1 MSNHGEATSS
11 LPGLR
16 SDVSLHTMKR
26 SRRFAAV
33 AAVLL
38 PLQLLVLAGGA
49 GCALPAGMPEMVSGT
64 SPAMVAMGSTRTSKS
79 RDALSDATNP
89 SGNRQE
95 PCRIPW
101 APANCNGMAPCA
113 PLAVLS
119 TAIALSPAPVILHDD
134 VHLVVHAPASISTPP
149 ELPPPRA

>member
-1 MSNHGEATSS
+1 M
-11 LPGLR
+11 
-16 SDVSLHTMKR
+16 
-26 SRRFAAV
+26 V
-33 AAVLL
+33 AAILL

-49 GCALPAGMPEMVSGT
+49 ACAMPAVMPGMVGGT
-64 SPAMVAMGSTRTSKS
+64 SSAMDAMRSTRTPNV
-79 RDALSDATNP
+79 RDALSDATDQ

-113 PLAVLS
+113 PVAMLS
-119 TAIALSPAPVILHDD
+119 TAIALGPAPVISHDD
-134 VHLVVHAPASISTPP
+134 VCLVVHAPASISTAP

>member
-1 MSNHGEATSS
+1 
-11 LPGLR
+11 
-16 SDVSLHTMKR
+16 MKR
-26 SRRFAAV
+26 SRRIAAV
-33 AAVLL
+33 AAILL

-49 GCALPAGMPEMVSGT
+49 ACAMPAVMPGMVGGT
-64 SPAMVAMGSTRTSKS
+64 TSAMVAMGSTRAPMS

-95 PCRIPW
+95 PCHIPW

-113 PLAVLS
+113 PVAILS
-119 TAIALSPAPVILHDD
+119 TAIALSPAPVFSHDD
-134 VHLVVHAPASISTPP
+134 VSLVVHAPASISTAP